1 MDDKEKEVKTVTP
14 DEWPAMTP
22 DQLISQKTIMLDRYE
37 FFISKGYVM
46 PAKMMLEGIEFL
58 DSLIL
63 GR

>member
-37 FFISKGYVM
+37 FFISKGICD
-46 PAKMMLEGIEFL
+46 ASK
-58 DSLIL
+58 DDA
-63 GR
+63 